1 MANWLINQK
10 RCSSTCY
17 LGRYFAFS
25 FFIFLVLFS
34 YHAAS
39 ATVPDL
45 SKLKFEAL
53 NNHPLLSVA
62 KDETGDS
69 WIKGELPKEL
79 IRTFAVLQIPTIH
92 IPDFEMYAYKNG
104 LLTPIQKNTNL
115 NNRVIKNR
123 YLTYYFRTDSTLYYL
138 NIKKHPV
145 SRLDIIVNET
155 GQFSQMESTSL
166 IQNGLYYGLSLMVII
181 FNIVLYFVFYD
192 RRFVIYALFQ
202 LSLLSIFFYQDGM
215 YYYFSDGRWDFPNFL
230 VWNIAACAILS
241 GIFTY
246 YFLGLKQQIPY
257 FKKMALWLIGF
268 TIACVA
274 LFTLTE
280 IQVFRN
286 LASVFFYLFPSICVY
301 HAVRMFKK
309 DVYARFL
316 ILFYGLMLLVGV
328 AYTLQKYLDSPFL
341 SFFDMNVFRL
351 TSILEIIGVSFALIF
366 KVRALQK
373 ENEQYRADLRK
384 HLTLLEEHAI
394 SSKQDFEASEPPPNN
409 VNTSSILIRS
419 FTDDIADQYELTE
432 RETEVLACIWNGDSN
447 QDIADQLYISINTV
461 KFHVSRLYVK
471 LDVKNRSEVRSMKG
485 KVARSLPL

>member
-1 MANWLINQK
+1 MANWLLNQK
-10 RCSSTCY
+10 RCSPICSLC
-17 LGRYFAFS
+17 RYFDFFFLIFLFS
-25 FFIFLVLFS
+25 FS
-34 YHAAS
+34 YQ
-39 ATVPDL
+39 ATAETATIPDL
-45 SKLKFEAL
+45 SNLRFEAL
-53 NNHPLLSVA
+53 NKHPTFSIA
-62 KDETGDS
+62 KDAKGNN
-69 WIKGELPKEL
+69 WIKGQLPDEL
-79 IRTFAVLQIPTIH
+79 IQTFVVLQIPTIH
-92 IPDFEMYAYKNG
+92 IPDYDLYVYKNG
-104 LLTPIQKNTNL
+104 QLVLLTKNTNL
-115 NNRVIKNR
+115 NNRFINNR
-123 YLTYYFRTDSTLYYL
+123 YPTYYFRTDSAQYYL
-138 NIKKHPV
+138 NIKSHPI
-145 SRLDIIVNET
+145 SRLDILVNET
-155 GQFSQMESTSL
+155 GQFTQQESTSL

-215 YYYFSDGRWDFPNFL
+215 YYYLSDGRWDFPHFL

-274 LFTLTE
+274 LFTITE
-280 IQVFRN
+280 IQLFRN

-301 HAVRMFKK
+301 HAIRMFKK

-316 ILFYGLMLLVGV
+316 ILFYGLMLLVGC
-328 AYTLQKYLDSPFL
+328 AYTLQKYLDSSFI

-384 HLTLLEEHAI
+384 HLTLLKEHAVSTQQTI
-394 SSKQDFEASEPPPNN
+394 EVSAPR
-409 VNTSSILIRS
+409 L
-419 FTDDIADQYELTE
+419 TDDIADQYDLTE
-432 RETEVLACIWNGDSN
+432 REKEVLSCIWNGDSN

-485 KVARSLPL
+485 KIGRSIPL

>member
-10 RCSSTCY
+10 IYSSACY
-17 LGRYFAFS
+17 LGRYFS
-25 FFIFLVLFS
+25 FLIFLVLLS
-34 YHAAS
+34 YHAAA
-39 ATVPDL
+39 ATLPDL

-92 IPDFEMYAYKNG
+92 IPDFEMYVYKNG
-104 LLTPIQKNTNL
+104 LLTPIPKNTNL

-123 YLTYYFRTDSTLYYL
+123 YLTYYFRTDSALYYL

-215 YYYFSDGRWDFPNFL
+215 YYYFSDGRWDFPQFL

-432 RETEVLACIWNGDSN
+432 REKEVLACIWNGDSN

>member
-1 MANWLINQK
+1 MINWLINQK
-10 RCSSTCY
+10 RHSFTCY
-17 LGRYFAFS
+17 LGRYFS
-25 FFIFLVLFS
+25 FLIVLILLS
-34 YHAAS
+34 NRTTAE
-39 ATVPDL
+39 TGTIPEL

-53 NNHPLLSVA
+53 NNQPTLSIA
-62 KDETGDS
+62 KDERGDC
-69 WIKGELPKEL
+69 WIKGQLPKEL
-79 IRTFAVLQIPTIH
+79 MRTFAVLQIPTIH
-92 IPDFEMYAYKNG
+92 IPDFEMYVYKNG
-104 LLTPIQKNTNL
+104 QLTPIPKNTNL
-115 NNRVIKNR
+115 NNKVIKNR
-123 YLTYYFRTDSTLYYL
+123 YLTYYFRTDSAHYYL
-138 NIKKHPV
+138 NIKKHSI
-145 SRLDIIVNET
+145 SRLDIVVNET

-215 YYYFSDGRWDFPNFL
+215 YYYFSDGHWDFPHFL

-280 IQVFRN
+280 IQLFRN

-301 HAVRMFKK
+301 HAIRMFKK

-316 ILFYGLMLLVGV
+316 ILFYGVMLLVGV

-384 HLTLLEEHAI
+384 HLSLLEENAI
-394 SSKQDFEASEPPPNN
+394 SSKQAFETSEPRPNN
-409 VNTSSILIRS
+409 VHTSSILIKS

-432 RETEVLACIWNGDSN
+432 REKEVLACIWNGDSN

-471 LDVKNRSEVRSMKG
+471 LDVKSRSEVRSMKG
-485 KVARSLPL
+485 KVAR